1 MVFSESELALVRQK
15 LRFKVRFHVGSF
27 CQEVDDLVQETLMRF
42 VNAANGGAIHNPE
55 RYGAFL
61 NGICNNV
68 IREWRRAR
76 REPAYDALVHGE
88 PSVNGDG
95 ERLVLRDE
103 VRSALEQLMPRDAE
117 ILREFYLEQKPK
129 EEICRSHM
137 LTDAQFRVVIFRA
150 KKRFRTVYDTAMKH
164 LAGEPH

>member
-61 NGICNNV
+61 NGI
-68 IREWRRAR
+68 
-76 REPAYDALVHGE
+76 
-88 PSVNGDG
+88 
-95 ERLVLRDE
+95 
-103 VRSALEQLMPRDAE
+103 
-117 ILREFYLEQKPK
+117 
-129 EEICRSHM
+129 
-137 LTDAQFRVVIFRA
+137 
-150 KKRFRTVYDTAMKH
+150 
-164 LAGEPH
+164 